1 MKKTVIIL
9 VMMLNVMV
17 LYAQNITIKG
27 VVVDKNTEEKLSF
40 ANVMQMS
47 DSSASAKLICGTTSN
62 EKGEFALEVKQKD
75 VVLKVNFLGYKDVF
89 LAVNQRLYPIKNQT
103 IDLGTIYLETDAQAL
118 GEVSIIGKQTRIEM
132 NQDKIV
138 MNVDDGVSAT
148 SANVFEMLR
157 KVPGVVIDKD
167 ENITLQGQSNVLFQF
182 DGRDIRIPYSG
193 MKSILKGMSPNMVE
207 KIETITNPSS
217 KYEAEGTAGII
228 NIVMAKEKAT
238 GFSGDAHSWSGINE
252 DFKNNTGV
260 SLNWV
265 TNRWTISSGLS
276 ATRFA
281 SRTMTQMDQ
290 YIWGFGSDTSRIHS
304 DETITKNNFTG
315 LNFNLSADYKVNNNS
330 SLGAMFSFDRNWIKT
345 PDSPLQL
352 MQISKSPYTT
362 IDSSYAMLN
371 DNDLASSNFM
381 GSLYFNKRLDTIGGQ
396 YTISFDYNHN
406 IGDQTSTSNNYY
418 YRGLQEILQRQ
429 ENLFNDGDN
438 KYDAYSLK
446 VDVVKPFNSQYS
458 IEFGAKTRL
467 AIVDNDFSATIN
479 DVLDENRTQAFK
491 YKENVSAA
499 YVSFS
504 DKMTDKFSFRIGLRA
519 EHTYTSF
526 DLRTT
531 NENYDNSYF
540 SLFPSLTLN
549 QRIGKMDNLSLS
561 YTYRISR
568 PDYNSLNPFVTKLSD
583 YSYSTGNPYLDPEY
597 THKVSLNYAFHYL
610 VFLTASYGYTNN
622 QINQTAM
629 ANTSTLAITQ
639 KPYNNGYSQDFN
651 IGLSSMLPLGPV
663 EWTLWLQGA
672 YQQAKCDDSYLQVD
686 LSRFSFMTWQ
696 SLAVDFFFKTKLSV
710 SCFYST
716 GGVQMGGEYDGMLM
730 LSANLTKDFLNNNLK
745 VSIGVDNLPKRD
757 FHINAYNRN
766 YLLDMNMRWQ
776 YPQFTFNIT
785 YTFGKAAN
793 NNTLKR
799 IQADDMD
806 SRSSGESSTMK
817 GQGQITQ

>member
-89 LAVNQRLYPIKNQT
+89 LAVNQRLYPIKNHT

-228 NIVMAKEKAT
+228 NIVMAKEKT
-238 GFSGDAHSWSGINE
+238 SGFSGDAHSWSGINE

-304 DETITKNNFTG
+304 DETITKSNFTG

-330 SLGAMFSFDRNWIKT
+330 SFGAMFSFDRNWIKT

-362 IDSSYAMLN
+362 IDSSYAMQN

-396 YTISFDYNHN
+396 YTISLDYNHN

-540 SLFPSLTLN
+540 SFFPSLTLN

-583 YSYSTGNPYLDPEY
+583 YQYSTGNPYLDPEY

-629 ANTSTLAITQ
+629 ANTSTLTITQ

-686 LSRFSFMTWQ
+686 LSSH
-696 SLAVDFFFKTKLSV
+696 LA
-710 SCFYST
+710 C
-716 GGVQMGGEYDGMLM
+716 
-730 LSANLTKDFLNNNLK
+730 
-745 VSIGVDNLPKRD
+745 
-757 FHINAYNRN
+757 
-766 YLLDMNMRWQ
+766 
-776 YPQFTFNIT
+776 
-785 YTFGKAAN
+785 
-793 NNTLKR
+793 
-799 IQADDMD
+799 
-806 SRSSGESSTMK
+806 
-817 GQGQITQ
+817 